1 MNVEYVRVESMV
13 KPETL
18 TKDVTTVYI
27 RKDITEETRT
37 NEQGETTTFWSY
49 QEAAMSHEEF
59 DKYITLVQAQNAING
74 VDDSGNISKLLV
86 GQAASDEYQLSVM
99 SAIADLYET
108 LITQGG

>member
-1 MNVEYVRVESMV
+1 MNVNYVRVESTV
-13 KPETL
+13 KPDTI

-37 NEQGETTTFWSY
+37 NEQGETYEYWSY
-49 QEAAMSHEEF
+49 LEAKFSHEEF
-59 DKYITLVQAQNAING
+59 NEYIALVQAQNALNG
-74 VDDSGNISKLLV
+74 VNDSGNISKLLV
-86 GQAASDEYQLSVM
+86 GQATSDEYQLNVM